1 MWVILNLEDI
11 CMCKLNDK
19 NESIH
24 VKPMQSLSTEARKA
38 ISRMRSSGGNNGGGG
53 HCQGGGDA

>member
-1 MWVILNLEDI
+1 
-11 CMCKLNDK
+11 MCKLNDK